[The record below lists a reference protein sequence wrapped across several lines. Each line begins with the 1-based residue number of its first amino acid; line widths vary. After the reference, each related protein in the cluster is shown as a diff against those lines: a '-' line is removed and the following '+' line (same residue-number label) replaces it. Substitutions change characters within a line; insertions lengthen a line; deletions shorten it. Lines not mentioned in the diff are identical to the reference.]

1 MWIHSPDKRQQP
13 CRKCPL
19 NVGWWISSDYESGGG
34 LFQIE
39 SPPSPRLGYW
49 SQLSG
54 RDSGP
59 PVTWAWLRAS
69 QHNPQSWA
77 WIISGAQRKP
87 HLQLKCKAQCT
98 SESASVAEVDLFNCS
113 FIVWFQ
119 RFPATFVHLTLD
131 CTLGQEEVFLH
142 RHTERGESA
151 NAAKTA
157 RNLEQLSS
165 HKVIKRVRLSLLLS
179 RFRVVHE
186 QHKHSFSF
194 RHTLWISLD
203 FPHSASL
210 DAK

>member
-1 MWIHSPDKRQQP
+1 MWDGELALITSQEEAYFK
-13 CRKCPL
+13 L
-19 NVGWWISSDYESGGG
+19 NRPHHLGSDIDLSSRGVIGA
-34 LFQIE
+34 
-39 SPPSPRLGYW
+39 
-49 SQLSG
+49 
-54 RDSGP
+54 
-59 PVTWAWLRAS
+59 PVTWAWLRAL

-165 HKVIKRVRLSLLLS
+165 HKVIKRVRPSLLLT